1 MDLRYDRVK
10 GSPQAT
16 AYIEKIQA
24 KIEQKKT
31 QPVKM
36 PKYTEMFVTK
46 K

>member
-1 MDLRYDRVK
+1 MESRYDRVE
-10 GSPQAT
+10 GAAQAT
-16 AYIEKIQA
+16 AYVERIQA
-24 KIEQKKT
+24 KIDKKKT